1 MANFLAVA
9 QEFVKYYYQV
19 FDTNREGLRG
29 LYSETSML
37 TFESECFQG
46 VNAVMD
52 KLINLGFQKIQHE
65 IQTLDAQPSPITDG
79 ILVLV
84 SGTLVMDDV
93 NIFKFSQVFQL
104 LKTPAGQ
111 YYCHNDMFKLNL
123 G

>member
-9 QEFVKYYYQV
+9 QEFVRYYYQV

-29 LYSETSML
+29 LYTEPSML

-46 VNAVMD
+46 VNAIMD
-52 KLINLGFQKIQHE
+52 KLSNLGFQKIHHE
-65 IQTLDAQPSPITDG
+65 IQTLDAQPSPINEG

-84 SGTLVMDDV
+84 NGTLVMDDV

-104 LKTPAGQ
+104 LKNPTGQ
-111 YYCHNDMFKLNL
+111 FYCHNDMFKLNL